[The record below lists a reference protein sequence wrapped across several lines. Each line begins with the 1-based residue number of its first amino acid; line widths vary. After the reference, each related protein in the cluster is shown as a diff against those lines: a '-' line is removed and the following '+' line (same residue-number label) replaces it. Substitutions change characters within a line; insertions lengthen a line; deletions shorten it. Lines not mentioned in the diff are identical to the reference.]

1 LTALDLIVSDEAMVR
16 GRTILLILALVTT
29 PQLAAAQAMRIGS
42 AQNMSFGEAA
52 GLIAQSCGADI
63 DANCRGV
70 NLDANRLRECL
81 SRNTDAI
88 SSQCKSDY
96 LRAFDAI
103 QKRIANRVN
112 VANVCSRE
120 IVKLCNGSTR
130 ETSKSIPCLTTA
142 KGVSRNCLQAMDDA
156 GYR

>member
-1 LTALDLIVSDEAMVR
+1 MVR
-16 GRTILLILALVTT
+16 GRTILLILALAAT
-29 PQLAAAQAMRIGS
+29 PQLASAQAMRVGA
-42 AQNMSFGEAA
+42 AQNMSFGDATA
-52 GLIAQSCGADI
+52 LLAQSCGADI
-63 DANCRGV
+63 EANCRGV

-81 SRNTDAI
+81 SRNTDVV
-88 SSQCKSDY
+88 SSQCKNDY

-103 QKRIANRVN
+103 SKRVANRVT
-112 VANVCSRE
+112 VANVCTRE

-130 ETSKSIPCLTTA
+130 ETSKAIPCLTTA

>member
-1 LTALDLIVSDEAMVR
+1 MVR
-16 GRTILLILALVTT
+16 GGIFLGAAWFATALVATAGPTWAQTT
-29 PQLAAAQAMRIGS
+29 RIGS
-42 AQNMSFGEAA
+42 AEKMTFGDAA
-52 GLIAQSCGADI
+52 ALVARSCGADI

-81 SRNTDAI
+81 SRNTDAL
-88 SSQCKSDY
+88 SPQCRSDY

-103 QKRIANRVN
+103 QKRILARIG
-112 VANVCSRE
+112 VANACTRE
-120 IVKLCNGSTR
+120 IVKLCNGSTK

-142 KGVSRNCLQAMDDA
+142 HGVSRNCIQAMDDA

>member
-1 LTALDLIVSDEAMVR
+1 MVR
-16 GRTILLILALVTT
+16 GGIF
-29 PQLAAAQAMRIGS
+29 LAAAVLATAQTASAQTARVGS
-42 AQNMSFGEAA
+42 AEKMTFGDAA
-52 GLIAQSCGADI
+52 ALVAQSCGADI

-81 SRNTDAI
+81 SRNTDVI
-88 SSQCKSDY
+88 SAQCKTDY

-103 QKRIANRVN
+103 QKRIAARLG

-120 IVKLCNGSTR
+120 IVKLCNGSTK

-142 KGVSRNCLQAMDDA
+142 HGVSRNCLQAVDDA